1 MDFVSGRWFPR
12 VRATIDCLDA
22 RPSGLRGPTGATVP
36 RTLHQHGDVHP
47 PSLQPFSPQEPLQHP
62 TSSKRV
68 VEMQFI
74 DPAHQSQI
82 AVRHRTRQIIDTA
95 TAEAEKLCLAHDG

>member
-1 MDFVSGRWFPR
+1 MPVLRAYAASLEPRSLELFVR
-12 VRATIDCLDA
+12 
-22 RPSGLRGPTGATVP
+22 
-36 RTLHQHGDVHP
+36 HGNVQP

-62 TSSKRV
+62 TSGKRV
-68 VEMQFI
+68 VEMQFV